1 MQVPQRTK
9 ILTFTEI
16 IKLKNMV
23 FDIEMIKRI
32 YSLYPER
39 IEAARKLVGRPL
51 TLTEKIL
58 YTHLWEGNASQVYSR
73 GESYVDLPRIV
84 LLCKMQLLK
93 WPYCNLCKQE
103 KRK

>member
-1 MQVPQRTK
+1 
-9 ILTFTEI
+9 
-16 IKLKNMV
+16 MV

-58 YTHLWEGNASQVYSR
+58 YTHLW
-73 GESYVDLPRIV
+73 
-84 LLCKMQLLK
+84 
-93 WPYCNLCKQE
+93 
-103 KRK
+103 